1 MSGAIETQPS
11 GLLGI
16 ECGATRS
23 TVLLCQGDDLPCI
36 RAEFGPANVRLMDDH
51 QLIQHFT
58 RVRTVQTDTMPP
70 LAGIVIG
77 IAGARNESDRER
89 VREAAA
95 KVWPKI
101 PCYATNDLEPA
112 LVAAEN
118 VNAHKYQARVLI
130 LSGTGSCCF
139 GRTRDGKTARLGGW
153 GHIIGD
159 KGSGYEI
166 GLRALKAIVFYL
178 DRDGELSLL
187 GRSVLESLLL
197 NQPDDLIDWCKTA
210 SKPDIARVTIKVFEA
225 AAKGDKI
232 ARDIIEAAAES
243 LAIDGVNCAKKLVKA
258 NAPVEFVFAGSVLL
272 KQPKFAALVRSKLMK
287 LWPKA
292 FVTPSKRESMWGT
305 IELAQERFGKGAQPV
320 SRNHVPI
327 VIHKSEIDTSI
338 FPTSTTLS
346 PTEQRNPRSL
356 NLDKLPLR
364 KAVEL
369 MIEEENQIPVALMK
383 EAKKIEQAIELIVD
397 SFQRGGRLLYVGA
410 GTSGRL
416 GVLDASECPPTFRVP
431 PEKVQGIIAGGQG
444 ALWRSV
450 EGAEDDVIA
459 GIEAIYNR
467 GVNKRDT
474 VVGIATSGRTP
485 FVWGAL
491 NAAKK
496 RGAKTVFLCFNP
508 HLHIPTASMPDVV
521 IAPEVGAEV
530 LTGSTR
536 LKSGTAT
543 KVVLNM
549 FTTLSMVRIGKV
561 VSNLMVDMNASNK
574 KLRERAVRIVQAI
587 TGKDSTAAIGALE
600 KSRWIVK
607 DACQRL
613 R

>member
-1 MSGAIETQPS
+1 MSGAIETQPTA
-11 GLLGI
+11 LLGI

-51 QLIQHFT
+51 QLVQHFT
-58 RVRTVQTDTMPP
+58 RVRTIQTDSMPP
-70 LAGIVIG
+70 LAGIVVG

-95 KVWPKI
+95 KVWPKV

-118 VNAHKYQARVLI
+118 INADKYQARVLI

-139 GRTRDGKTARLGGW
+139 GRTRTGKTARLGGW

-178 DRDGELSLL
+178 DCEGELGML
-187 GRSVLESLLL
+187 GRSVLETLLL

-210 SKPDIARVTIKVFEA
+210 SKPDIARIAVKVFDA

-232 ARDIIEAAAES
+232 SKDILDSAAAS
-243 LAIDGVNCAKKLVKA
+243 LANDGVNCAKKLVKA

-272 KQPKFAALVRSKLMK
+272 KQPKFAGQVRANLMK

-292 FVTPSKRESMWGT
+292 FVTPSKRESIWGT
-305 IELAQERFGKGAQPV
+305 IELAQEQFGKGTQV
-320 SRNHVPI
+320 ISRHHVPI
-327 VIHKSEIDTSI
+327 VVHKSEVDTSI
-338 FPTSTTLS
+338 LPVSTTLS

-356 NLDKLPLR
+356 HLDKLPLR
-364 KAVEL
+364 KAIEL
-369 MIEEENQIPVALMK
+369 MIEEDSKIPTALKK
-383 EAKKIEQAIELIVD
+383 ESKKIEQAVELIVD
-397 SFQRGGRLLYVGA
+397 SFQRGGRLLYAGA

-431 PEKVQGIIAGGQG
+431 PDKVQGIIAGGQT

-459 GIEAIYNR
+459 GVEAIHNR

-508 HLHIPTASMPDVV
+508 HLDIPAASMPDVL
-521 IAPEVGAEV
+521 IAPDVGPEV

-536 LKSGTAT
+536 LKAGTAT
-543 KVVLNM
+543 KLVLNM

-561 VSNLMVDMNASNK
+561 ISNLMVDMNASNK

-587 TGKDSTAAIGALE
+587 TGKDSNAAIGALE